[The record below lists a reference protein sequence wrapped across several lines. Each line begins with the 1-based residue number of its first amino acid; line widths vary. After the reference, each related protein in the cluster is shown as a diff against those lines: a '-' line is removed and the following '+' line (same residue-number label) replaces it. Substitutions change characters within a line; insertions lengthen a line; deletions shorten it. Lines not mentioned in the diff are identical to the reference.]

1 MLLRFSVSNHRSIR
15 DQQQLLFSASGL
27 EDQSNGLIPCSAAP
41 GGAVLPLAVI
51 YGANASGKSNLLEA
65 LRFMRSLVLNSHN
78 KGEPGGGV
86 PVRPFK
92 LDSANRR
99 SPSRFEMDFVVDGMR
114 YHYGFQASEKVF
126 EQEWLYVF
134 PTARPQL
141 WFDRTGDDFRF
152 GRELKGQNRVIAAL
166 TRPNSLFVSAG
177 AQNDHAQLSRVFG
190 YFQSI
195 IGGVQTLATPGA
207 AISDLLATGNDLDQR
222 VIDFLKNISTGV
234 VDYRENRKE
243 LPAAVR
249 EFRGKLAAA
258 IRDAFG
264 SDAVGSDNEDDQVVA
279 IELGHRAH
287 DGDVIYFELEAES
300 AGTRRLLVVLSST
313 FAALDAG
320 TLLCVD
326 ELNASLHTQA
336 SEAILKLFGSR
347 KHNPNGAQLIATTH
361 DTNLL
366 ASSLLRGDEVWLTEK
381 DEVGAT
387 HLYPLTDIETRVGDN
402 LERGYLQGRFG
413 AVPFANPV
421 SALGKN

>member
-15 DQQQLLFSASGL
+15 DQQELLFSASGP
-27 EDQSNGLIPCSAAP
+27 EDRSNGLIPCSAAP

-65 LRFMRSLVLNSHN
+65 LRFMRSMVLDSHN

-86 PVRPFK
+86 PVRSFK
-92 LDSANRR
+92 LDSASRH
-99 SPSRFEMDFVVDGMR
+99 SPSRFEIDFVVDGVR
-114 YHYGFQASEKVF
+114 HHYGFEASEKAF

-134 PTARPQL
+134 PGVRPQL
-141 WFDRTGDDFRF
+141 WFERTGDEFRF
-152 GRELKGQNRVIAAL
+152 GRELKGRNRVIEAL

-195 IGGVQTLATPGA
+195 GGGVQASATTGA
-207 AISDLLATGNDLDQR
+207 TMSDLLPTGDDLDRR
-222 VIDFLKNISTGV
+222 VVDFLHEISTGV
-234 VDYRENRKE
+234 VDHRENRKE
-243 LPAAVR
+243 LPAEVR
-249 EFRGKLAAA
+249 EFKGQLAAF
-258 IRDAFG
+258 IRDTLG
-264 SDAVGSDNEDDQVVA
+264 SDAVGSDTDDDQFVT

-287 DGDVIYFELEAES
+287 GGDVIYFELEAES
-300 AGTRRLLVVLSST
+300 AGTRRLLVVLSSA

-326 ELNASLHTQA
+326 EINASLHTQA
-336 SEAILKLFGSR
+336 SEAVIRLFGSR

-366 ASSLLRGDEVWLTEK
+366 ASPLLRK
-381 DEVGAT
+381 DGLFSSVKEARRSRPTSGRWKR
-387 HLYPLTDIETRVGDN
+387 PFRTRLSV
-402 LERGYLQGRFG
+402 
-413 AVPFANPV
+413 
-421 SALGKN
+421 

>member
-15 DQQQLLFSASGL
+15 DQQELLFSASGA

-65 LRFMRSLVLNSHN
+65 LRFMRSMVLYSHN

-86 PVRPFK
+86 PVRSFK
-92 LDSANRR
+92 LDSASRR
-99 SPSRFEMDFVVDGMR
+99 SPSRFEIDFVVDGVR
-114 YHYGFQASEKVF
+114 HHYGFQASDKTF

-134 PTARPQL
+134 PGVRPQL
-141 WFDRTGDDFRF
+141 WFERTGDEFRF
-152 GRELKGQNRVIAAL
+152 GRGLKGQNRAIEAL

-177 AQNDHAQLSRVFG
+177 AQNNHAQLSRVFG

-195 IGGVQTLATPGA
+195 VGGVQTPATMGA
-207 AISDLLATGNDLDQR
+207 TMSDLLPTGDDLDRR
-222 VIDFLKNISTGV
+222 VVDFLHETSTGV
-234 VDYRENRKE
+234 VDHRENRKE
-243 LPAAVR
+243 LPAEVR
-249 EFRGKLAAA
+249 EFKGKLAVF
-258 IRDAFG
+258 IRDALG
-264 SDAVGSDNEDDQVVA
+264 SDAVGSDTDDDQFVT

-287 DGDVIYFELEAES
+287 GGDVIYFELEAES
-300 AGTRRLLVVLSST
+300 AGTRRLLVVLSSA

-336 SEAILKLFGSR
+336 SEAVIRLFGSR

-366 ASSLLRGDEVWLTEK
+366 ASPLLRKDEVWLTEK
-381 DEVGAT
+381 DEAGAT
-387 HLYPLTDIETRVGDN
+387 HLYPLTDIETRLGDN

-421 SALGKN
+421 STFGKD

>member
-15 DQQQLLFSASGL
+15 DQQELLLSASGA

-65 LRFMRSLVLNSHN
+65 LRFMRSMVLDSHN

-86 PVRPFK
+86 PVRSFK
-92 LDSANRR
+92 LDSTSRR
-99 SPSRFEMDFVVDGMR
+99 SPSRFEIDFVVNGVR
-114 YHYGFQASEKVF
+114 HHYGFQASDKAF
-126 EQEWLYVF
+126 EQEWLYAF
-134 PTARPQL
+134 PGVRPQL
-141 WFDRTGDDFRF
+141 WFERTGDEFRF
-152 GRELKGQNRVIAAL
+152 GRELKGQNRAIEAL

-195 IGGVQTLATPGA
+195 VGGVQTPATLGA
-207 AISDLLATGNDLDQR
+207 TMSDLLPTGDDLDRR
-222 VIDFLKNISTGV
+222 VVDFLHEISTGV
-234 VDYRENRKE
+234 VDHRENRKE
-243 LPAAVR
+243 LPAEVR
-249 EFRGKLAAA
+249 EFKGKLAAF
-258 IRDAFG
+258 IRDALG
-264 SDAVGSDNEDDQVVA
+264 SDAVGSDTDDDQFVT

-287 DGDVIYFELEAES
+287 GGDVIYFELEAES
-300 AGTRRLLVVLSST
+300 AGTRRLLVVLSSA

-336 SEAILKLFGSR
+336 SEAVIRLFGSR

-366 ASSLLRGDEVWLTEK
+366 ASPLLRKDEVWLTEK
-381 DEVGAT
+381 DEAGAT
-387 HLYPLTDIETRVGDN
+387 HLYPLTDIETRLGDN

-413 AVPFANPV
+413 AVPFAKPV
-421 SALGKN
+421 STLGKD